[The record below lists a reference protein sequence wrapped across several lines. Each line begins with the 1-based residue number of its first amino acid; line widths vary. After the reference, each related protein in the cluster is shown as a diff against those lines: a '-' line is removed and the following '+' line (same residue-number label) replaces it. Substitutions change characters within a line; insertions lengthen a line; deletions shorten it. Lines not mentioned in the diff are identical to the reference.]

1 MLAVTKFV
9 SISKFLFYF
18 DKNEASHSF
27 RRLIEAARN
36 RYSEKKVSR
45 NVYILFKKY
54 LRRSSLF
61 SKDAG

>member
-9 SISKFLFYF
+9 SISKFLSYF

-27 RRLIEAARN
+27 RRSIEAARN

-45 NVYILFKKY
+45 KRLYTFQKIP
-54 LRRSSLF
+54 
-61 SKDAG
+61 SKEFII

>member
-9 SISKFLFYF
+9 SISKFLSYF

-36 RYSEKKVSR
+36 RYSEKKLSR
-45 NVYILFKKY
+45 KRLYTFQKIP
-54 LRRSSLF
+54 
-61 SKDAG
+61 SKEFII

>member
-9 SISKFLFYF
+9 SISKFLSYF

-45 NVYILFKKY
+45 KRLYTFQKIP
-54 LRRSSLF
+54 
-61 SKDAG
+61 SKEFII

>member
-9 SISKFLFYF
+9 SISKFLSYF

-45 NVYILFKKY
+45 KRLYTFQKIP
-54 LRRSSLF
+54 
-61 SKDAG
+61 SK